1 MHPIERLRYVA
12 RASGVEQ
19 AQLVRETAD
28 SLTTFRRD
36 PAGMVMA
43 CRRMLA
49 RHPTSGPLWW
59 LASRVCTAV
68 DPVVEA
74 HRSADL
80 FDADR
85 TARELALALPEDA
98 TVCVLGWP
106 EVAAHALPPRG
117 DLEVLVV
124 DIAHEAS
131 GLVRRLQ
138 RADVDAVEV
147 PLTGLGAAAASSHVL
162 LVEAQIM
169 GPEALFAVAGSR
181 AAAATT
187 LQAGGQV
194 WAVAGVGRVV
204 PGPVWQVVAERFGAT
219 AEPWDLDDEIVPL
232 DLISAVVGSR
242 GIEDPAAAIAN
253 GDTPVAPELF
263 KEGVL

>member
-12 RASGVEQ
+12 RASGAEQ
-19 AQLVRETAD
+19 SALVRETAG
-28 SLTTFRRD
+28 SLSTFRDD
-36 PAGMVMA
+36 PAGRVMA

-49 RHPTSGPLWW
+49 RHLTSGPLWW
-59 LASRVCTAV
+59 LSSRVCCAV
-68 DPVVEA
+68 DPVAEA
-74 HRSADL
+74 YRSADL

-85 TARELALALPEDA
+85 TPRELALALPEDV

-106 EVAAHALPPRG
+106 ELSSQALPSRG

-124 DIAHEAS
+124 DVAHEAS

-138 RADVDAVEV
+138 RSDVDAVEV
-147 PLTGLGAAAASSHVL
+147 PLSGLGAAAASSHVL
-162 LVEAQIM
+162 ILEAHIV
-169 GPEALFAVAGSR
+169 GPDALIAVAGSR

-187 LQAGGQV
+187 LQAGGEV
-194 WAVAGVGRVV
+194 WVVAGVGRIV
-204 PGPVWQVVAERFGAT
+204 PEPVWNVVAERFGHGD
-219 AEPWDLDDEIVPL
+219 EPWELDDEIVPL
-232 DLISAVVGSR
+232 SLVSAVLGPR
-242 GIEDPAAAIAN
+242 GLEDVETALAN

>member
-12 RASGVEQ
+12 RASGADQ
-19 AQLVRETAD
+19 AVLVRETAS
-28 SLTTFRRD
+28 SLVTFRDD

-49 RHPTSGPLWW
+49 RHLTSAPLWW
-59 LASRVCTAV
+59 LTSRVCRAV
-68 DPVVEA
+68 EPMREA
-74 HRSADL
+74 HRAADE

-106 EVAAHALPPRG
+106 EIVARALPARG

-124 DIAHEAS
+124 DVAHEAS

-138 RADVDAVEV
+138 QVDVDAVEV
-147 PLTGLGAAAASSHVL
+147 PLSGLGAAAASSHVL
-162 LVEAQIM
+162 LVEPAMM
-169 GPEALFAVAGSR
+169 GPEALIAATWSR
-181 AAAATT
+181 SAAATT
-187 LQAGGQV
+187 RHAGGEV
-194 WAVAGVGRVV
+194 WAVAGVGRIV
-204 PGPVWQVVAERFGAT
+204 PQPVWDVVAERHGT
-219 AEPWDLDDEIVPL
+219 SDEPWELNDEIVPI
-232 DLISAVVGSR
+232 DLISAVAG
-242 GIEDPAAAIAN
+242 PAGLLDVDGALAAC
-253 GDTPVAPELF
+253 DTPIAPELF

>member
-12 RASGVEQ
+12 RASGADQ
-19 AQLVRETAD
+19 AVLVRETAS
-28 SLTTFRRD
+28 SLVTFRDD

-49 RHPTSGPLWW
+49 RHLTSGPLWW
-59 LASRVCTAV
+59 LTSRVCCAV
-68 DPVVEA
+68 DPMQEA
-74 HRSADL
+74 HRAADL

-85 TARELALALPEDA
+85 TARELALALPEDV

-106 EVAAHALPPRG
+106 EVVARALPARG

-124 DIAHEAS
+124 DIHHEAS

-138 RADVDAVEV
+138 QVDVDAVEV
-147 PLTGLGAAAASSHVL
+147 PLSGLGAAAASSHVL
-162 LVEAQIM
+162 LIEPAIM
-169 GPEALFAVAGSR
+169 GPEALIAVAGTR

-187 LQAGGQV
+187 SQAGGEV
-194 WAVAGVGRVV
+194 WAVAGIGRLV
-204 PGPVWQVVAERFGAT
+204 PQAVWEVVAARHGADD
-219 AEPWDLDDEIVPL
+219 EPWELDDEVVPIE
-232 DLISAVVGSR
+232 LISRVVGP
-242 GIEDPAAAIAN
+242 GGLFEVTDAVAAC
-253 GDTPVAPELF
+253 DTPVAPELF

>member
-12 RASGVEQ
+12 RASGAEQ
-19 AQLVRETAD
+19 SALVRETAG
-28 SLTTFRRD
+28 SLSAFRDD

-49 RHPTSGPLWW
+49 RHLTSGPLWW
-59 LASRVCTAV
+59 LTSRVCRAV
-68 DPVVEA
+68 DPMGEA
-74 HRSADL
+74 YRSADL

-85 TARELALALPEDA
+85 TARELALALPDDA

-106 EVAAHALPPRG
+106 ELVAQALPSRG

-124 DIAHEAS
+124 DVAHEAS

-138 RADVDAVEV
+138 RSDVDAVEV
-147 PLTGLGAAAASSHVL
+147 PLSGLGAAAASSHVL
-162 LVEAQIM
+162 LVEAHLM
-169 GPEALFAVAGSR
+169 GPEALIAVAGSR

-204 PGPVWQVVAERFGAT
+204 PRPVWDVVAERFGSSD
-219 AEPWDLDDEIVPL
+219 EPWELDDEVVPL
-232 DLISAVVGSR
+232 DVVTSVCGPR
-242 GIEDPAAAIAN
+242 GVESVAAALAH

>member
-28 SLTTFRRD
+28 SLTTFRHD

-59 LASRVCTAV
+59 LTSRVCTAV
-68 DPVVEA
+68 DPVAEA

-106 EVAAHALPPRG
+106 EIAAHALPPRG
-117 DLEVLVV
+117 DLEILVV

-138 RADVDAVEV
+138 QIGRA
-147 PLTGLGAAAASSHVL
+147 HV
-162 LVEAQIM
+162 
-169 GPEALFAVAGSR
+169 
-181 AAAATT
+181 
-187 LQAGGQV
+187 
-194 WAVAGVGRVV
+194 
-204 PGPVWQVVAERFGAT
+204 
-219 AEPWDLDDEIVPL
+219 
-232 DLISAVVGSR
+232 
-242 GIEDPAAAIAN
+242 
-253 GDTPVAPELF
+253 
-263 KEGVL
+263 

>member
-12 RASGVEQ
+12 RSSGADQ
-19 AQLVRETAD
+19 SALVRETAG
-28 SLTTFRRD
+28 SLTTFRDD

-49 RHPTSGPLWW
+49 RHQTSGPLWW
-59 LASRVCTAV
+59 LTARVCCAV
-68 DPVVEA
+68 DPMHEA
-74 HRSADL
+74 YQAADR

-106 EVAAHALPPRG
+106 EVAADALPSRG

-124 DIAHEAS
+124 DIGHEGA

-147 PLTGLGAAAASSHVL
+147 PLTGLGAAAASSHVV
-162 LVEAQIM
+162 LVEASIM
-169 GPEALFAVAGSR
+169 GPDALVAIAGSR
-181 AAAATT
+181 AAAATA
-187 LQAGGQV
+187 LQAGGEV
-194 WAVAGVGRVV
+194 WAVAGIGRI
-204 PGPVWQVVAERFGAT
+204 VAPPIWDLVAARHSSSD
-219 AEPWDLDDEIVPL
+219 EPWELDDEIVPL
-232 DLISAVVGSR
+232 PLISAVAGPAGVVTV
-242 GIEDPAAAIAN
+242 EQALAAA
-253 GDTPVAPELF
+253 DTPVAPELF